1 MQGDGERGLG
11 PQTLNMYSGGGGWTL
26 VRACLL
32 ALLALAVLSGG
43 GLAAGDLFDDDYA
56 DCPHRTRLRDGQI
69 ADLSAT
75 RVSDDEHAVTVSWTG
90 TDPATWGLGPNA
102 FDTSLV
108 VLLDDDSGTLHSR
121 SLALDTRQVTFDN
134 VATGTEVTVQLA
146 IVVDTAAGDYLISDI
161 LEAGVHQSLSPPQF
175 WRLVRRGPTGGPYEA
190 GQATEG
196 RYYFIG
202 YGETFD
208 NYKQAPGG
216 PAIGTIPATPRL
228 RVGLV
233 HGGEDDDKREAVD
246 FAAYVLRITDVDGD
260 VVPEADDV
268 ALLDAADVPLQGNIA
283 LFDPASATHYAHEV
297 IFVGT
302 VGPTSQATLA
312 SIDGKFSNVRVNEG
326 GAIRAGLWN
335 GGPKPTGTQ
344 NDGTAVGFVS
354 RRLTPQNPN
363 DIDACCG
370 LVANG
375 LNPPSFIVA
384 NTISVRYADA
394 FRDFPMDVL
403 ASDETYTLTAW
414 AVNGDDE
421 VISPVETL
429 RVHPVD
435 RTITFTQALANSYHR
450 TATHGAVN
458 TLALTEFTV
467 FE

>member
-1 MQGDGERGLG
+1 MQDHGRAGPR
-11 PQTLNMYSGGGGWTL
+11 PQTLNMRSGGGWPL

-75 RVSDDEHAVTVSWTG
+75 RVADDEHAVTVSWAG

-102 FDTSLV
+102 FDTALV

-161 LEAGVHQSLSPPQF
+161 LEAGVHQSLSPPRF
-175 WRLVRRGPTGGPYEA
+175 WRQVRRGPANGPWEA

-202 YGETFD
+202 YGEAFL
-208 NYKQAPGG
+208 NFKQAPGG
-216 PAIGTIPATPRL
+216 PPIGTMPATPRL

-233 HGGEDDDKREAVD
+233 HGGEDDDARDAVD
-246 FAAYVLRITDVDGD
+246 FASYVLRITDSDGD
-260 VVPEADDV
+260 VVPEADDM
-268 ALLDAADVPLQGNIA
+268 ALRDAAAVPLQGNVA
-283 LFDPASATHYAHEV
+283 LFDPANATHYTHTV
-297 IFVGT
+297 IFVGA
-302 VGPTSQATLA
+302 VGVSSQATLA

-326 GAIRAGLWN
+326 GAIRENLWN

-344 NDGTAVGFVS
+344 NDGTAVGFTA
-354 RRLTPQNPN
+354 RRTVPQNVA
-363 DIDACCG
+363 DIDQCCG
-370 LVANG
+370 LNVNN
-375 LNPPSFIVA
+375 LFPSSYTIA
-384 NTISVRYADA
+384 NTIHVKYADA
-394 FRDFPMDVL
+394 FRDFPMDVM

-414 AVNGDDE
+414 AVNEDDE
-421 VISPVETL
+421 AISPVETL
-429 RVHPVD
+429 RVHPLD
-435 RTITFTQALANSYHR
+435 WTITFTEALTDSYHR
-450 TATHGAVN
+450 TETHGAVN
-458 TLALTEFTV
+458 TLALTQFTV

>member
-1 MQGDGERGLG
+1 MQGDGARGRG
-11 PQTLNMYSGGGGWTL
+11 PKLLNMRSGGGGWTL
-26 VRACLL
+26 GRACLL

-69 ADLSAT
+69 ANLSAT
-75 RVSDDEHAVTVSWTG
+75 RVADDEHEVTVSWAG

-102 FDTSLV
+102 FHTSLV

-121 SLALDTRQVTFDN
+121 SLALDTRQATFDN

-161 LEAGVHQSLSPPQF
+161 LEAGVHQSLSPPRF
-175 WRLVRRGPTGGPYEA
+175 WRQVRRGPAGGPWEA

-202 YGETFD
+202 YGETFV

-216 PAIGTIPATPRL
+216 PAIGTLPATPRL

-233 HGGEDDDKREAVD
+233 HGGEDDDARDAVD
-246 FAAYVLRITDVDGD
+246 FASYVLRITDSDGD
-260 VVPEADDV
+260 VVPEADDM
-268 ALLDAADVPLQGNIA
+268 ATRDAAEVPLQGNVA
-283 LFDPASATHYAHEV
+283 RFDPAATHYTHGV
-297 IFVGT
+297 IYVGT
-302 VGPTSQATLA
+302 VGLSSEATLA

-326 GAIRAGLWN
+326 GAIRENLWN

-344 NDGTAVGFVS
+344 NDGTAAGFGN
-354 RRLTPQNPN
+354 RRLTPQAPT

-370 LVANG
+370 LNAND
-375 LNPPSFIVA
+375 LFPSSYLVPNIIHVK
-384 NTISVRYADA
+384 YADA

-414 AVNGDDE
+414 AVNEDDE

-429 RVHPVD
+429 RVHPLD
-435 RTITFTQALANSYHR
+435 RVITFTATLETSYHR
-450 TATHGAVN
+450 TATHSAVN
-458 TLALTEFTV
+458 TLALTQFTV

>member
-1 MQGDGERGLG
+1 M
-11 PQTLNMYSGGGGWTL
+11 
-26 VRACLL
+26 RACLL

-75 RVSDDEHAVTVSWTG
+75 RVSDDEHEVTVSWAG

-102 FDTSLV
+102 FDTALV

-161 LEAGVHQSLSPPQF
+161 LEADVHQSLSPPRF
-175 WRLVRRGPTGGPYEA
+175 WRQVRRGPSGGPWEA
-190 GQATEG
+190 GQATDG

-202 YGETFD
+202 YGETFL

-216 PAIGTIPATPRL
+216 PAIRTLPATPRL

-233 HGGEDDDKREAVD
+233 HGGEDNDARDAVD
-246 FAAYVLRITDVDGD
+246 FASYVLRITDSDGD

-268 ALLDAADVPLQGNIA
+268 ATRDAADIPLLGNVA
-283 LFDPASATHYAHEV
+283 RFDPANASHYTHGV
-297 IFVGT
+297 IYVGT
-302 VGPTSQATLA
+302 VGLSTAATLA

-326 GAIRAGLWN
+326 GAIRENLWN
-335 GGPKPTGTQ
+335 GGPKPTGTH
-344 NDGTAVGFVS
+344 NDGTAAVFAS
-354 RRLTPQNPN
+354 RRLTPQNAD
-363 DIDACCG
+363 DIDQCCG
-370 LVANG
+370 LNANN
-375 LNPPSFIVA
+375 LFPSSFTIA
-384 NTISVRYADA
+384 NTIHVKYADA

-403 ASDETYTLTAW
+403 GSDETYALTAW
-414 AVNGDDE
+414 AVNEDGE

-435 RTITFTQALANSYHR
+435 RTITFT
-450 TATHGAVN
+450 ATLSNYLGEQPGIN
-458 TLALTEFTV
+458 TLALTQFTV